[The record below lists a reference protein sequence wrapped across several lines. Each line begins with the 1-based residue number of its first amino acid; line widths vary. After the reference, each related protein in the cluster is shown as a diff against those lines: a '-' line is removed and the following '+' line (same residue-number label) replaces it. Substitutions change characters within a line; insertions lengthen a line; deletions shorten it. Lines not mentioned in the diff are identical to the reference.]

1 MSSTVQIGENQLK
14 PDVAI
19 YADDSERKDEKR
31 TDFSAIEICIELK
44 RSALHDPFD
53 DADGAPF
60 EKNTELG
67 MSMRGQI
74 TSYATAHLGKQ
85 FRLFAFSVIIIGDM
99 ARIMR
104 WERAGSTVTNAF
116 NYKQNPEFLINFF
129 RRFAS
134 LSRKDR
140 GWDTSVIPIDEAQPP
155 SDIHSDTVVAAR
167 AALNL
172 LPQSSLFCIQVRAT
186 DGPSTGESLEF
197 RYYIG
202 GRPPCP
208 YSLIGRS
215 TRGWP
220 VFCVATQQ
228 VVFLKDTW
236 RIDSDDI
243 EPEGVTYRKLHEKN
257 VHNIATVEA
266 SGDVGCSTVTQSLT
280 NEPWSKVKEKITG
293 HVHYRLVLK
302 EVGRRLTDFICT
314 RDLVNA
320 VRDAIIGTSVLAV
333 WRFRLTMPV
342 ALWEAFELA
351 KILHRD
357 ISVGNIVIILNGN
370 GKFMKALLIDW
381 DLCKDITKLGARR
394 RDRTVSNSVMCQ
406 EVECSDI
413 WTGNVAIYVCSP
425 A

>member
-1 MSSTVQIGENQLK
+1 MSSTVQMGENQLK

-44 RSALHDPFD
+44 RSTLHDPFD

-74 TSYATAHLGKQ
+74 TAYATAHLGKQ
-85 FRLFAFSVIIIGDM
+85 FRLFAFSVIILGDM

-104 WERAGSTVTNAF
+104 WERAGSTVTKAF
-116 NYKQNPEFLINFF
+116 NYKQNPEILINFF

-134 LSRKDR
+134 LPRKDR

-155 SDIHSDTVVAAR
+155 SDIHSDIVVAAR

-172 LPQSSLFCIQVRAT
+172 LPTSSLFCIQVRAT
-186 DGPSTGESLEF
+186 DLPDTSESLEF
-197 RYYIG
+197 RFYIG

-220 VFCVATQQ
+220 VFCAATKQ

-236 RIDSDDI
+236 RINSDDI

-257 VHNIATVEA
+257 VQNIATVEA
-266 SGDVGCSTVTQSLT
+266 SGDVGYSTVTQLLT
-280 NEPWSKVKEKITG
+280 NELWSKVKEKITG

-302 EVGRRLTDFICT
+302 EVGRRLTDFLCT
-314 RDLVNA
+314 RDLVSA
-320 VRDAIIGTSVLAV
+320 VRDAIIGMSVLV
-333 WRFRLTMPV
+333 IWGFRLTMPA

-357 ISVGNIVIILNGN
+357 ISVGNMVIILDGN
-370 GKFMKALLIDW
+370 GKFTKALLIDW
-381 DLCKDITKLGARR
+381 DLCKDITKLGPRR
-394 RDRTVSNSVMCQ
+394 RDRTVSDPVTCQ

>member
-1 MSSTVQIGENQLK
+1 MVSQQESLAPRTDPDTSVASRTKFLPTEKAVDTQESVAGFFDQVKTNKLEIDMYQPFIDVIKPYLRGFKVENTSVMSSTVQMGENQLK

-85 FRLFAFSVIIIGDM
+85 FRLFTFLVIIIRDM
-99 ARIMR
+99 ARIMH
-104 WERAGSTVTNAF
+104 WERAGSTITNAF

-155 SDIHSDTVVAAR
+155 SDIHSDTV
-167 AALNL
+167 
-172 LPQSSLFCIQVRAT
+172 RAT

-197 RYYIG
+197 HYYIG

-266 SGDVGCSTVTQSLT
+266 SGDVVTD
-280 NEPWSKVKEKITG
+280 E
-293 HVHYRLVLK
+293 
-302 EVGRRLTDFICT
+302 
-314 RDLVNA
+314 
-320 VRDAIIGTSVLAV
+320 
-333 WRFRLTMPV
+333 
-342 ALWEAFELA
+342 
-351 KILHRD
+351 
-357 ISVGNIVIILNGN
+357 
-370 GKFMKALLIDW
+370 
-381 DLCKDITKLGARR
+381 
-394 RDRTVSNSVMCQ
+394 
-406 EVECSDI
+406 
-413 WTGNVAIYVCSP
+413 
-425 A
+425 